1 MGTIVKVTGH
11 LYAEQLTYGR
21 RGRQAGEFEC
31 TVLPYVSTATD
42 TWGVYLGPV
51 EFTHTLPE
59 GLDLAA
65 EMVRQKIASLQAEKD
80 EAGRVYAAKVKDI
93 NTQLSKLQALTC
105 EGVAA

>member
-11 LYAEQLTYGR
+11 LYAEQLTYAR
-21 RGRQAGEFEC
+21 RGRKAGDFEC
-31 TVLPYVSTATD
+31 TVLPYVSSD
-42 TWGVYLGPV
+42 PGVWGVYLGPI

-93 NTQLSKLQALTC
+93 NNQLAKLQAITC
-105 EGVAA
+105 EVAA